1 MKTGRMKKEGWWR
14 KVLSILQCQTE
25 TRAVTRP
32 GIRTVATGR
41 IIALLTSWLA
51 SKTRAAAAYLP
62 RRVVRLA
69 EKRRKNL
76 EEKNPPSGR
85 ILHGPVHKA
94 LAKPKLA
101 VRMDDAYVTVKKT
114 GSEPTIGDQLE
125 FEHPA
130 VFKWKIRI

>member
-1 MKTGRMKKEGWWR
+1 MKTGRMKKEGWGR

-51 SKTRAAAAYLP
+51 SKTRAAAAYLQ
-62 RRVVRLA
+62 RRVTRLA

-76 EEKNPPSGR
+76 CIKFAVKTSEQQKFRHWFEKKSEKCNNTRS
-85 ILHGPVHKA
+85 V
-94 LAKPKLA
+94 
-101 VRMDDAYVTVKKT
+101 MD
-114 GSEPTIGDQLE
+114 P
-125 FEHPA
+125 
-130 VFKWKIRI
+130 W